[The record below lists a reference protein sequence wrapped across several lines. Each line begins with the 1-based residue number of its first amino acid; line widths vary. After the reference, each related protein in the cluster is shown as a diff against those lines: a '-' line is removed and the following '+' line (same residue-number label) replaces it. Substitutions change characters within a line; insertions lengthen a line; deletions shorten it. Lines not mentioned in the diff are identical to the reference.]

1 MSDEIATPEVE
12 PVVDGS
18 TVAPSEISEAPDT
31 PVLSVDEYS
40 NYRVPIKIDG
50 EELQVPLSE
59 ALAGYQ
65 RQADYTRKTQELSQQ
80 RDQLQFA
87 AALQSALETDPQT
100 TIDLLMDHYGISRK
114 AATEMANAASEM
126 DYLSDDPIERRYREL
141 DQRIASFEDYQ
152 SQQQVEREIQALQSK
167 YSDFDVKEVVSTA
180 LRMGTNDL
188 EGVYKQL
195 AFDRMVQQAQLAK
208 AAQERQQQADAAVLE
223 AKRAASVVSG
233 GASATSSTTNEAFVP
248 ITSVADAWE
257 AAKRQMGAS

>member
-18 TVAPSEISEAPDT
+18 TVSPSDISEAPDT

-65 RQADYTRKTQELSQQ
+65 RQSDYTRKTQELSQQ

-114 AATEMANAASEM
+114 AATQMAEQVEEWAVA
-126 DYLSDDPIERRYREL
+126 DDPIEQRYREL
-141 DQRIASFEDYQ
+141 DKRIASFEDYQ
-152 SQQQVEREIQALQSK
+152 SQQQVEREIQSLQSK
-167 YSDFDVKEVVSTA
+167 YSDFDVKEVVSAA

-195 AFDRMVQQAQLAK
+195 AFDRMVAQAQLAK

-233 GASATSSTTNEAFVP
+233 GASATASTTNDTFVP

>member
-1 MSDEIATPEVE
+1 MSDELATPSVE
-12 PVVDGS
+12 PNVGS
-18 TVAPSEISEAPDT
+18 TVSEGVHTEVPDT
-31 PVLSVDEYS
+31 PVLPIEEYS
-40 NYRVPIKIDG
+40 SYRVPVKVGG

-80 RDQLQFA
+80 RDQFQFA
-87 AALQSALETDPQT
+87 NALQTALEADPAG
-100 TIDLLMDHYGISRK
+100 TIDLLMDHYGISRN
-114 AATEMANAASEM
+114 AATRMVEQAEQF
-126 DYLSDDPIERRYREL
+126 DDDLDPVERRYREL

-152 SQQQVEREIQALQSK
+152 SQQQVEREIQGLQSK
-167 YSDFDVKEVVSTA
+167 YPDFDVREVITTA
-180 LRMGTNDL
+180 LRLQSTDL

-195 AFDRMVQQAQLAK
+195 AFDKMVEQAKLAQ
-208 AAQERQQQADAAVLE
+208 AAQQRQQQADAAVVE

-233 GASATSSTTNEAFVP
+233 GASATASTTNETFVP